1 MSASGDAFRQ
11 KLFSAAGMP
20 YTKPALAT
28 ATVESSSAS
37 STDVVGRRMS
47 RVETLSGTSTRRES
61 VAGQLDGTIRR
72 PSVGQLPSPNLV
84 ASPTAPSR
92 RSTVLADLDALS
104 SLSLGPS
111 SNFFVRQKA
120 VKEALVQSIVRRKE
134 RNQSGGNSLFLFP
147 SNRNQASTVPS
158 TSETLH
164 IDNGSSDELGESISD
179 LIKLGVQ
186 VSSSWLE
193 EELRISPTAKKR
205 FEIFRNPTPEY
216 PEDPTTPQPGTH
228 FLLSLPN
235 ALCIYSR
242 FTHPCHLLIAST
254 CRETETPGCEKRLQ

>member
-1 MSASGDAFRQ
+1 
-11 KLFSAAGMP
+11 
-20 YTKPALAT
+20 
-28 ATVESSSAS
+28 
-37 STDVVGRRMS
+37 
-47 RVETLSGTSTRRES
+47 
-61 VAGQLDGTIRR
+61 
-72 PSVGQLPSPNLV
+72 
-84 ASPTAPSR
+84 
-92 RSTVLADLDALS
+92 
-104 SLSLGPS
+104 
-111 SNFFVRQKA
+111 

-205 FEIFRNPTPEY
+205 FEIFRNPTPDY

-228 FLLSLPN
+228 FLLSFVQCVVHL
-235 ALCIYSR
+235 
-242 FTHPCHLLIAST
+242 FTIHPSVPSSYRKHT
-254 CRETETPGCEKRLQ
+254 QRDQNTRL